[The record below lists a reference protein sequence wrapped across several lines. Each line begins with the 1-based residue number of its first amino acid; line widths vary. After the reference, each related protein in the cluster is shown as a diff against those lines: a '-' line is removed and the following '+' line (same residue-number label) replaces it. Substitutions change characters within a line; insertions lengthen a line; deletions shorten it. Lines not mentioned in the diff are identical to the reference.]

1 MKKNL
6 LLIMVILFALEGFA
20 QNYKRYAFKS
30 GIIKYKYEGKTTG
43 TEVLYF
49 DDYGKKEAK
58 YSNTVTKMLGVKS
71 YENTITILNG
81 DQVINYDEKTGK
93 ATKSTNPAI
102 HAFTTDEDMDYEEYA
117 IEMMKSL
124 GFEKVGTE
132 TVLGKNCDVWEGMG
146 TIYTWKGL
154 SIKSNTKIMG
164 MNINIIATDV
174 QTNVRIPA
182 SKFELPAGVEVNT
195 MNNFSDDE
203 NNPEEQESM
212 ENLKSG
218 LQGLFGGDMK
228 VTADQDVSALNR
240 DKQSLI
246 KVFTSSA
253 SRREKFGIYTYATF
267 EKSMSE
273 KYPDAS
279 KNEIKDFFND
289 LKKIVKEL
297 E

>member
-1 MKKNL
+1 MKKNIL
-6 LLIMVILFALEGFA
+6 LLIVIIIGISANA

-30 GIIKYKYEGKTTG
+30 GIIEYKYEGKTTG
-43 TEVLYF
+43 TEILYF
-49 DDYGKKEAK
+49 DDYGKREAK
-58 YSNTVTKMLGVKS
+58 YSNTVTKMFGVKS

-81 DQVINYDEKTGK
+81 DQVTIYDEKTGK
-93 ATKSTNPAI
+93 ATKSTNQAI
-102 HAFTTDEDMDYEEYA
+102 QAFSTDEDMDYEEFA
-117 IEMMKSL
+117 IKMMKSL

-132 TVLGKNCDVWEGMG
+132 TVLGKNCDVWEGIG

-154 SIKSNTKIMG
+154 SIKTITKIMG
-164 MNINIIATDV
+164 IKINIIATDV

-182 SKFELPAGVEVNT
+182 SKFELPGGVEIKT

-203 NNPEEQESM
+203 NNPEGQQNMES
-212 ENLKSG
+212 LKSG
-218 LQGLFGGDMK
+218 LNGLFTGDK
-228 VTADQDVSALNR
+228 RKSDNLNVNTLSR

-253 SRREKFGIYTYATF
+253 SRRAKFGIYTYATF

-279 KNEIKDFFND
+279 KSEIKDFYNEI
-289 LKKIVKEL
+289 KKIVKEL